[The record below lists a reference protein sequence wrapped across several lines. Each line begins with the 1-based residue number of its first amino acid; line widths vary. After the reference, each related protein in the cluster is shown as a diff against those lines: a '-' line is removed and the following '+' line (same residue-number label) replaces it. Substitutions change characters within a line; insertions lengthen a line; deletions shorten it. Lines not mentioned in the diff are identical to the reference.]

1 MSTPSWPST
10 PLEESETTVRAGLR
24 FGARGTHTSRTMM
37 LAELTELL
45 AGVEEEADRAAYAA
59 AIVDDNLL
67 GKQTA
72 ATRRLT
78 NQRLGE
84 LYGLDPC
91 IPLFRILRRL
101 WTVDAA
107 GRPLLA
113 LLCALARDPLL
124 RATAPPVL
132 ALPPG
137 AELVRTNLLDA
148 LREAVGT
155 RLNDAVL
162 DKVARNA
169 ASTWCQ
175 AGHLHGRVRKIRR
188 PVVSTPG
195 SAALALWLGSLE
207 GLAGEQLLNCGWA
220 RLLDHHGHALLPA
233 ALQAK
238 QLGLIHA
245 RAGGGVV
252 EIDTRPLDPVVPVH

>member
-1 MSTPSWPST
+1 
-10 PLEESETTVRAGLR
+10 
-24 FGARGTHTSRTMM
+24 M
-37 LAELTELL
+37 LVELTELL
-45 AGVEEEADRAAYAA
+45 AGMPDDAERAAYAA

-84 LYGLDPC
+84 LYGLDPR

-101 WTVDAA
+101 WAVDGA

-113 LLCALARDPLL
+113 LLCVLARDPLL

-132 ALPPG
+132 ALPAG
-137 AELVRTNLLDA
+137 AELVRTTLLDA
-148 LREAVGT
+148 LRHAVGG
-155 RLNDAVL
+155 RLNEAVL

-169 ASTWCQ
+169 ASTWSQ
-175 AGHLHGRVRKIRR
+175 SGHLHGRVRKLRQA
-188 PVVSTPG
+188 VSPTPG
-195 SAALALWLGSLE
+195 SAAFALWLGSLE
-207 GLAGEQLLNCGWA
+207 GLAGEQLLDCGWA
-220 RLLDHHGHALLPA
+220 RALDQHGHALLPA
-233 ALQAK
+233 ALHAK